1 MTNHIIQN
9 KQKNKQFILFGI
21 LFSKFK
27 NIMMKFKMPLLSFQ
41 TGIIKVKNAIDPLI
55 KFAVYFC
62 IPFILSCLIIGV
74 IYNQK
79 TLLFTGII
87 IGGVIVVFFIFQ
99 HIYYTLKDPD
109 RLQSEEYQLKK
120 LEIEKETKR
129 GICIPLEEQILESP
143 KSDEL
148 IEEKSLGEEDKE

>member
-1 MTNHIIQN
+1 M
-9 KQKNKQFILFGI
+9 
-21 LFSKFK
+21 
-27 NIMMKFKMPLLSFQ
+27 
-41 TGIIKVKNAIDPLI
+41 
-55 KFAVYFC
+55 
-62 IPFILSCLIIGV
+62 
-74 IYNQK
+74 
-79 TLLFTGII
+79 
-87 IGGVIVVFFIFQ
+87 
-99 HIYYTLKDPD
+99 KDPD